1 MMSFKLDSRT
11 LIYNLLFGINSTR
24 RSNVEFAITRL
35 ATKLSYMIT
44 GTMLLLDTTLPA
56 GTDRIDTE
64 NTISIQKR
72 IGQILALTLPMLT
85 SFNPGYL
92 VKFDE
97 RSAW

>member
-1 MMSFKLDSRT
+1 MKIAPTVQHCS
-11 LIYNLLFGINSTR
+11 
-24 RSNVEFAITRL
+24 VEFTNFTLDI
-35 ATKLSYMIT
+35 KLSYIIA

-92 VKFDE
+92 IKFDE
-97 RSAW
+97 RSAWYKIIFVHYLYI

>member
-1 MMSFKLDSRT
+1 
-11 LIYNLLFGINSTR
+11 
-24 RSNVEFAITRL
+24 
-35 ATKLSYMIT
+35 
-44 GTMLLLDTTLPA
+44 MLLLDTTLPA
-56 GTDRIDTE
+56 GMDRIDTE

>member
-1 MMSFKLDSRT
+1 MRNMYVMNRGSKQKSIAKLFSMKFKDNF
-11 LIYNLLFGINSTR
+11 IQVKKII
-24 RSNVEFAITRL
+24 A
-35 ATKLSYMIT
+35 

-97 RSAW
+97 KSAW